1 MNTYPVFRSPDGTDY
16 SCLFH
21 ACHPQSGWEWYGF
34 ELAETEDGVNIYFGY
49 VMGDENEFGY
59 FSDKEIADVGG
70 HITTDPDDL
79 REILPPIDWTKKDD
93 EDAKE
98 NDQAEESKRV
108 GGIQRIPPGSDRC

>member
-70 HITTDPDDL
+70 HITTDPDNL
-79 REILPPIDWTKKDD
+79 REILPPIDWTKKED

-98 NDQAEESKRV
+98 ND
-108 GGIQRIPPGSDRC
+108 